1 MQINWTEGRNL
12 TMLTDYYEFTMS
24 NGYFLNGMKDSVAV
38 VDMFFRNIPDGGG
51 FAIFAGL
58 EQLVHYLKNLRF
70 TEQDIAYFRSKKIF
84 DEQFLD
90 YLANFHFECDVWA
103 MEEGTPI
110 FPN

>member
-1 MQINWTEGRNL
+1 
-12 TMLTDYYEFTMS
+12 
-24 NGYFLNGMKDSVAV
+24 
-38 VDMFFRNIPDGGG
+38 MFFRNIPDGGG

-103 MEEGTPI
+103 MEEGYPRSSPTSRLSPSAARS
-110 FPN
+110 FRRSWWRRWCC